1 MTVCMG
7 VPTLSG
13 IITWLWTHV
22 TIVWMFPP
30 RLASSPGSGGPC
42 DHLHGHSHPVWHHR
56 LALEA
61 HVTICMGI
69 PTLSGIITWLWRP
82 V

>member
-7 VPTLSG
+7 VPTPSV

-22 TIVWMFPP
+22 TI
-30 RLASSPGSGGPC
+30 
-42 DHLHGHSHPVWHHR
+42 
-56 LALEA
+56 
-61 HVTICMGI
+61 CMGV
-69 PTLSGIITWLWRP
+69 PTPSDIIASLWRP